1 MVRTFLV
8 LMGAAAAAA
17 VLSGCSPMSRMPTV
31 DQNLA
36 AVERDKQTELMMRE
50 QHKRTMRVNNI
61 GWQVLQK
68 NAADCGESVAPGFGM
83 RVFDETQTPEQYRA
97 VWRRMFGAHGRPVV
111 TAVAAGS
118 PAQAQ
123 DLRPGD
129 VILEINGVATDTEEG
144 RGKLK
149 EPWIP
154 PGELMARFLVRRDAV
169 ERPVFLHAESV
180 CSYPVELMAGDVVNA
195 YADGQKIFIT
205 QGMLRFATS
214 DDELALVIGHELGH
228 NTQGHINAQ
237 LGNRLIGGLLGA
249 LVSVAIRVDVSQV
262 GVQAGQLAFSKEF
275 EAEADYVGTYYAAK
289 AGFKVDEAANF
300 WRRMAVEHPAA
311 IGHGTTHPDTA
322 SRFVAIEAAVKEVTE
337 KRAAGAA
344 LVPEKKQ

>member
-111 TAVAAGS
+111 TAVAAGGS
-118 PAQAQ
+118 HTCAVTGAE
-123 DLRPGD
+123 DRSGEMLRCIHGP
-129 VILEINGVATDTEEG
+129 
-144 RGKLK
+144 
-149 EPWIP
+149 
-154 PGELMARFLVRRDAV
+154 
-169 ERPVFLHAESV
+169 
-180 CSYPVELMAGDVVNA
+180 AGDA
-195 YADGQKIFIT
+195 WT
-205 QGMLRFATS
+205 
-214 DDELALVIGHELGH
+214 
-228 NTQGHINAQ
+228 
-237 LGNRLIGGLLGA
+237 
-249 LVSVAIRVDVSQV
+249 
-262 GVQAGQLAFSKEF
+262 
-275 EAEADYVGTYYAAK
+275 
-289 AGFKVDEAANF
+289 
-300 WRRMAVEHPAA
+300 PAA
-311 IGHGTTHPDTA
+311 QTMVLAERGLPPYTTPSAEH
-322 SRFVAIEAAVKEVTE
+322 SVT
-337 KRAAGAA
+337 G
-344 LVPEKKQ
+344 VPSTTSTPSFSSAWRV